1 MQDAESVPPEAPA
14 QLGGE
19 GRKDVRDL
27 KSGGKERGGTEGKA
41 GGGTQQW
48 RLRLSWQGAGEE
60 EWGRE
65 GEGRGEGRGRETDV
79 VLPPSFRRTAPP
91 RGPAL
96 AHTPSLICPGP
107 AITVALFRDR

>member
-1 MQDAESVPPEAPA
+1 MQDAETEPPEAPA

-19 GRKDVRDL
+19 GKKDVRDL

-60 EWGRE
+60 EWGRD
-65 GEGRGEGRGRETDV
+65 GEGDR
-79 VLPPSFRRTAPP
+79 
-91 RGPAL
+91 RGPPTL
-96 AHTPSLICPGP
+96 LQENRSSPGP
-107 AITVALFRDR
+107 CSGAHPVPDMPGAGHHCGTFS